1 MLFRFITFNFAI
13 LLLHLLDCMLGH
25 INTGS
30 LLPERNS
37 TNTLLGLYIMNC

>member
-13 LLLHLLDCMLGH
+13 PLLHLLGSIFGH
-25 INTGS
+25 INTSS
-30 LLPERNS
+30 LLPERNT